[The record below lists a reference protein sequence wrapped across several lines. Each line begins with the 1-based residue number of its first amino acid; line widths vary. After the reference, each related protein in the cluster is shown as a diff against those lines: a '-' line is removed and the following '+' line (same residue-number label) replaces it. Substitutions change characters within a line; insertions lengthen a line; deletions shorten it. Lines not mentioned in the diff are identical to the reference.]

1 MVPAVQTAA
10 VRKGPSLHAG
20 RRPATL
26 PGDDRHEA
34 ERKYLRF
41 AAVGIQFTLTIL
53 VLTVAG
59 IWVDG
64 RAGTKPLFTVVFL
77 FLGFI
82 GATWSLVHEVLGPD
96 HPGPDRRGKKG

>member
-1 MVPAVQTAA
+1 M
-10 VRKGPSLHAG
+10 GLSLHAG
-20 RRPATL
+20 SGGRSPATL

-53 VLTVAG
+53 VLTIAG

-64 RAGTKPLFTVVFL
+64 RLGTKPLFTVVLL

-96 HPGPDRRGKKG
+96 QRGPDHQGKKE